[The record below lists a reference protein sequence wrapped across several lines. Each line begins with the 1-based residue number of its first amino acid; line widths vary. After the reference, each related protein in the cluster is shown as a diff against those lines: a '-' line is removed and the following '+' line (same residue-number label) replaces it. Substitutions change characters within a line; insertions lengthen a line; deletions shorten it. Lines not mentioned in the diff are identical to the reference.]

1 MEELSPRERNL
12 IQYHLG
18 VNVPD
23 GVGMTFQELAAL
35 LNFNGHSA
43 AEKAYLRAVQSL
55 RQALYAGRHGAYMR
69 AKKSIASAK
78 HKI

>member
-55 RQALYAGRHGAYMR
+55 RQALYAGGYGEYMR
-69 AKKSIASAK
+69 ANQAVVSA
-78 HKI
+78 